1 MNTRSE
7 NAPRGRG
14 RPRTDDK
21 RRRILDAALGEFAAR
36 GYHGVRVPEVAVAAD
51 VGAGTLYRYFTD
63 KEALVNEVFRDA
75 KSRLR
80 DAIFEGWAH
89 EPTTDPYTVY
99 TDLWTRIVRFA
110 RKEPLT
116 FQFLEMQDHL
126 PYLDAESRMV
136 EHLVLAPMVLIGHQ
150 ISASGVARDMPV
162 DVLIALVWGALVG
175 LFKAERLGYIR
186 LDDAVLAKAGDA
198 CWAAIRKDPPAS

>member
-7 NAPRGRG
+7 NVPRGRG

-36 GYHGVRVPEVAVAAD
+36 GYHGVRVPEVAAAAD

-75 KSRLR
+75 KGRLR
-80 DAIFEGWAH
+80 EAIFDGRTLDA
-89 EPTTDPYTVY
+89 TTDPYAVF
-99 TDLWTRIVRFA
+99 TDLWGRIVRFA

-126 PYLDAESRMV
+126 PYLDAESRLV
-136 EHLVLAPMVLIGHQ
+136 EHLVLVPMMLTGQQ
-150 ISASGVARDMPV
+150 IAASGQARDMPV

-198 CWAAIRKDPPAS
+198 CWAAIRPG